1 MESVIQF
8 KNVTKKYRGKVA
20 LNDVSYSVPKGVVFA
35 LLGDNGAGKTTS
47 IKTMLGFV
55 KPDKGHVSVLGL
67 DSQKNDV
74 EIRSRIGYVAEQ
86 PSFYDWMRVDE
97 VGWFVAGVRG
107 GQFFDEYRRQIEQF
121 KIPMT
126 NKISELSKGM
136 KAKVALA
143 VATSHDPEILIL
155 DEPTSGLDP
164 MVRREFMES
173 MVDRAATGKTV
184 FLSSHQLNEV
194 ERVADYVALMK
205 DGNLLF
211 TESLNELKENISE
224 ISIAVSEAG
233 VPLPKLPGE
242 IIHSEKRGRQWRVL
256 AKGVG
261 DDAISQIESQEFV
274 EHCSVK
280 RPTLEEI
287 FVGYLSENES
297 GFQNKV
303 REFDAREN
311 SEAVNSTEETLPSS

>member
-8 KNVTKKYRGKVA
+8 KNVTKKYRDHVA
-20 LNDVSYSVPKGVVFA
+20 LDDVSYSVPKGVVFA

-47 IKTMLGFV
+47 IKTMLGYV
-55 KPDKGHVSVLGL
+55 QPDKGHASVLGL

-74 EIRSRIGYVAEQ
+74 EIRGRIGYVPEQ

-107 GQFFDEYRRQIEQF
+107 GDFYDAYRHQIGHF
-121 KIPMT
+121 RIPMT
-126 NKISELSKGM
+126 KKISELSKGM
-136 KAKVALA
+136 KAKVSLA
-143 VATSHDPEILIL
+143 VAISHDPEILIL

-194 ERVADYVALMK
+194 ERVADYIGVMK
-205 DGNLLF
+205 EGKLLF
-211 TESLNELKENISE
+211 SDSLNELKENICE
-224 ISIAVSEAG
+224 LSIAVTEAG
-233 VPLPKLPGE
+233 VPLPTIPGE

-256 AKGVG
+256 AKELGK
-261 DDAISQIESQEFV
+261 DPISKIESQQFV
-274 EHCSVK
+274 ENCTFK

-287 FVGYLSENES
+287 FVGYLSENGSDPQPLKAGDSAPTNPTE
-297 GFQNKV
+297 
-303 REFDAREN
+303 E
-311 SEAVNSTEETLPSS
+311 VNS

>member
-1 MESVIQF
+1 MESVIEF
-8 KNVTKKYRGKVA
+8 KNVVKKYRGHLA
-20 LNDVSYSVPKGVVFA
+20 LDNVSYSVPKGVVFA

-55 KPDKGHVSVLGL
+55 KPDKGTVSVLGL
-67 DSQKNDV
+67 DSQKHDV
-74 EIRSRIGYVAEQ
+74 EIRGRIGYVPEQ

-107 GQFFDEYRRQIEQF
+107 GDFFDEYRRQIEHF
-121 KIPMT
+121 RIPMT
-126 NKISELSKGM
+126 KKISELSKGM
-136 KAKVALA
+136 KAKVSLA
-143 VATSHDPEILIL
+143 VAISHDPEILIL

-194 ERVADYVALMK
+194 ERVADHVAVMK
-205 DGNLLF
+205 EGKLLF

-224 ISIAVSEAG
+224 LSIAVTEAG
-233 VPLPKLPGE
+233 VPLPAVPGE

-256 AKGVG
+256 AKELGE
-261 DDAISQIESQEFV
+261 DPISKIESQQFV
-274 EHCSVK
+274 ESCTLK

-287 FVGYLSENES
+287 FVGYLSENRSDHQQVKADDEIPT
-297 GFQNKV
+297 
-303 REFDAREN
+303 EPTE
-311 SEAVNSTEETLPSS
+311 EVNS

>member
-1 MESVIQF
+1 MESVIEF
-8 KNVTKKYRGKVA
+8 KNVVKKYRSQLA
-20 LNDVSYSVPKGVVFA
+20 LDNVSYSVPKGVVFA

-55 KPDKGHVSVLGL
+55 KPDKGTVSVLGL

-74 EIRSRIGYVAEQ
+74 EIRGRIGYVPEQ

-107 GQFFDEYRRQIEQF
+107 GDFFDEYRRHIEHF
-121 KIPMT
+121 RIPMT
-126 NKISELSKGM
+126 KKISELSKGM
-136 KAKVALA
+136 KAKVSLA
-143 VATSHDPEILIL
+143 VAISHDPEILIL

-194 ERVADYVALMK
+194 ERVADHIGVMK
-205 DGNLLF
+205 EGKLLF
-211 TESLNELKENISE
+211 SESLNELKENISE
-224 ISIAVSEAG
+224 LSIAVTEAG
-233 VPLPKLPGE
+233 VPLPTIPGE
-242 IIHSEKRGRQWRVL
+242 MIHSEKRGRQWRVL
-256 AKGVG
+256 AKGLG
-261 DDAISQIESQEFV
+261 KDPISKIESQQFV
-274 EHCSVK
+274 ESCTLK

-287 FVGYLSENES
+287 FVGYLSENRS
-297 GFQNKV
+297 DHQQVK
-303 REFDAREN
+303 AEN
-311 SEAVNSTEETLPSS
+311 EIPTELTEEVNS